1 MNLKNPYNSY
11 RWQFQPYVSW
21 KGKST
26 TSIIPIKSRP
36 NTNQTSRAAHSAPNN
51 SIYVDESNDYSS
63 AFGTARP
70 LKHYRKQL
78 KPPRKDSA
86 KSIGRDQSMIDLP
99 GSAVYLGIKSNVEGC
114 SKCRDN
120 DNSIL
125 GSIKE
130 NILREN
136 NNIKEHIHEGDKFL
150 NNCNQR
156 PVCQSCN
163 PENNRIRSAVTLL
176 NKRYYSDTK
185 NYLKSRVK
193 TYEQNLNLSKNKFIQ
208 YQDDKGNPLLPQDNF
223 YSWQGLLNNKY
234 ELDGKAIAP
243 QQFVSTNFI
252 QKGCNDECGGYTKRT
267 IIYKPSN
274 QNFAREGAVSSGLRT
289 LNAKVNNINKNANSF
304 YTAWGR
310 EGANAGKYSSN
321 VNAPIF
327 LKTRYQVCIPNI
339 RRRVIWNNNTGRQPK
354 GGSGNNTLCF
364 HTPQGSIIPSTN
376 GDTISNISGTGTGRL
391 IPKQQIFR

>member
-1 MNLKNPYNSY
+1 MNLYSSY
-11 RWQFQPYVSW
+11 KWQFQPYVSW

-26 TSIIPIKSRP
+26 TSIISIKSRP

-51 SIYVDESNDYSS
+51 PIYVDEANDYSS

-86 KSIGRDQSMIDLP
+86 KTVGRDQSMIDLP
-99 GSAVYLGIKSNVEGC
+99 GSTVYL
-114 SKCRDN
+114 
-120 DNSIL
+120 
-125 GSIKE
+125 IKE

-136 NNIKEHIHEGDKFL
+136 NDIKEHIHEGDKFL
-150 NNCNQR
+150 NSCNGR

-163 PENNRIRSAVTLL
+163 APNNRIRSAVTLL
-176 NKRYYSDTK
+176 DKKYYSDTR

-208 YQDDKGNPLLPQDNF
+208 YQDEEGNPIYPTNNF
-223 YSWQGLLNNKY
+223 YSLQGLLNDKY
-234 ELDGKAIAP
+234 GLDGDKAIAP
-243 QQFVSTNFI
+243 QQFVSTNLI
-252 QKGCNDECGGYTKRT
+252 QKGCNDECNHGYTKKT

-274 QNFAREGAVSSGLRT
+274 QNFAHGLRT

-321 VNAPIF
+321 VNPPIF
-327 LKTRYQVCIPNI
+327 LKSRYQVCIPNI

-354 GGSGNNTLCF
+354 GGSGNHTLCF

-376 GDTISNISGTGTGRL
+376 GDTISNVSGAGTGTL

>member
-1 MNLKNPYNSY
+1 MNLKNPYTSY
-11 RWQFQPYVSW
+11 KWQFQPYVSW

-51 SIYVDESNDYSS
+51 AIYVDEANDYSS

-86 KSIGRDQSMIDLP
+86 KSVGRDQSMIDLP
-99 GSAVYLGIKSNVEGC
+99 GNSVYLGSNSDDC
-114 SKCRDN
+114 SKCKDE

-136 NNIKEHIHEGDKFL
+136 NDIKEHIHEGDKFL
-150 NNCNQR
+150 NPCNGR

-163 PENNRIRSAVTLL
+163 APNNRIRSAVTLL
-176 NKRYYSDTK
+176 DKKYYSDTR

-193 TYEQNLNLSKNKFIQ
+193 TYQQNLNLSKI
-208 YQDDKGNPLLPQDNF
+208 GP
-223 YSWQGLLNNKY
+223 
-234 ELDGKAIAP
+234 E
-243 QQFVSTNFI
+243 QFVSTNFI
-252 QKGCNDECGGYTKRT
+252 QKGCNNSCNNGYTKKT
-267 IIYKPSN
+267 IIYKPNN
-274 QNFAREGAVSSGLRT
+274 QNFAQQGAVSSGLRT
-289 LNAKVNNINKNANSF
+289 LNTKVNNINKNATSF
-304 YTAWGR
+304 YTVWGR

-327 LKTRYQVCIPNI
+327 LKSRYQPCIANI
-339 RRRVIWNNNTGRQPK
+339 RRRVIWNNNTGRQPA
-354 GGSGNNTLCF
+354 GGSGNHTACF
-364 HTPQGSIIPSTN
+364 YTPQGSIIPSTN

>member
-1 MNLKNPYNSY
+1 MNLKKPYSSY
-11 RWQFQPYVSW
+11 KWQFQPYVSW

-26 TSIIPIKSRP
+26 TSIISIKSRP

-51 SIYVDESNDYSS
+51 PIYVDEANDYSS

-86 KSIGRDQSMIDLP
+86 KTVGRDQSMIDLP
-99 GSAVYLGIKSNVEGC
+99 GSTVYLGTNSNDC
-114 SKCRDN
+114 SKCKDE

-136 NNIKEHIHEGDKFL
+136 NDIKEHIHEGDKFL
-150 NNCNQR
+150 NSCNGR

-163 PENNRIRSAVTLL
+163 APNNRIRSAVTLL
-176 NKRYYSDTK
+176 DKKYYSDTR

-208 YQDDKGNPLLPQDNF
+208 YQDEEGNPIYPTNNF
-223 YSWQGLLNNKY
+223 YSWQGLLNDKY
-234 ELDGKAIAP
+234 GLDGDKAIAP
-243 QQFVSTNFI
+243 QQFVSTNLI
-252 QKGCNDECGGYTKRT
+252 QKGCNDECNHGYTKKT

-274 QNFAREGAVSSGLRT
+274 QNFAQQGAVSSGLRT

-321 VNAPIF
+321 VNPPIF
-327 LKTRYQVCIPNI
+327 LKSRYQVCIPNI

-354 GGSGNNTLCF
+354 GGSGNHTLCF

-376 GDTISNISGTGTGRL
+376 GDTISNVSGAGTGTL